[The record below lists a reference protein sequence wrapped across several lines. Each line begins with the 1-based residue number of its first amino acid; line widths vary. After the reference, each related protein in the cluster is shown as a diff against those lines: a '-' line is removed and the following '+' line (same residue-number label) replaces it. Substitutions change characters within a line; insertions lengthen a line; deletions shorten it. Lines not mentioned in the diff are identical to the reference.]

1 MIKLKNL
8 LRNRNV
14 ILMVAL
20 TGGLFFPF
28 AVPVTR
34 HFILP
39 ALALTMSIST
49 MEIDNKVFRNPRLI
63 LLPALF
69 GIVMNYIV
77 LGSIIIGLSTMMIR
91 NEAIWIGLVLVAA
104 VPPAIAII
112 PFTSILN
119 GNQTLSLFGTV
130 GAHLGALAITPLVA
144 VGLLGAA
151 SFNPYKLLMT
161 LLMLIV
167 LPLIVSRLLIR
178 KGIKE
183 RVTPYRGTITNW
195 TFFFRSLHNGWAQ
208 P

>member
-1 MIKLKNL
+1 MGKLKNL

-14 ILMVAL
+14 ILLFAL
-20 TGGLFFPF
+20 IGGIFFLI

-49 MEIDNKVFRNPRLI
+49 MEVDNKAFRHPRLI
-63 LLPALF
+63 LFPSLL

-77 LGSIIIGLSTMMIR
+77 LGSIIIGLSTLMIQ
-91 NEAIWIGLVLVAA
+91 NEAIWTGLVLIAA
-104 VPPAIAII
+104 VPPAVAII
-112 PFTSILN
+112 PFTGILK
-119 GNQTLSLFGTV
+119 GNQNLSLFGTV
-130 GAHLGALAITPLVA
+130 GAHLGGLVITPLIA

-151 SFNPYKLLMT
+151 SFDPYKLLMT

-183 RVTPYRGTITNW
+183 
-195 TFFFRSLHNGWAQ
+195 
-208 P
+208 